1 MHPPAHSPQ
10 IGAATLLLAELTA
23 GAGGGQLAHALAV
36 IPPWLGG
43 ALSALAVGA
52 VLRVL
57 DPACARFERAAYSAT
72 PDVGCWTALP

>member
-1 MHPPAHSPQ
+1 MHTPHPSPQ

-23 GAGGGQLAHALAV
+23 GAGGGQLAHALSV

-52 VLRVL
+52 VLRIV
-57 DPACARFERAAYSAT
+57 DPLLRDWGEGLRTAWRRFRAR
-72 PDVGCWTALP
+72 